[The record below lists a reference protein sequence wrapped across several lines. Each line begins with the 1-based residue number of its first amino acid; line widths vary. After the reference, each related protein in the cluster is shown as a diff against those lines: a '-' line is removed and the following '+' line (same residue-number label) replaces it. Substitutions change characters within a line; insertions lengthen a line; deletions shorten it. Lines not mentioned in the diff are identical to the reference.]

1 MSSIDSELLAVN
13 GNTIEFSEAGDSQ
26 GGLSQPR
33 AREESGRLQR
43 SLRNLKGLLT
53 REVNQCK
60 DKIAHF
66 KLKYVEDYIT
76 VTSAKLVHAQSIID
90 KCNRCS
96 TRFLNLEGALEKLRD
111 LECTTWLGTDEDLD
125 SVLEKLTQDSILHEK
140 QCIKLQRD
148 NDDILEICNNLI
160 TASKPAVVARPR
172 NTGAGK
178 IAQVGSPI
186 SYSITRSLQLNAL
199 LRSETK
205 KQ

>member
-13 GNTIEFSEAGDSQ
+13 GNTIEFSDAGDSQ

-66 KLKYVEDYIT
+66 KLKYAEDYIT
-76 VTSAKLVHAQSIID
+76 VTAAKLGYAHSIID
-90 KCNRCS
+90 NFNRCS

-111 LECTTWLGTDEDLD
+111 LECTTWLGTEEDLD
-125 SVLEKLTQDSILHEK
+125 SVLEKQTQD
-140 QCIKLQRD
+140 
-148 NDDILEICNNLI
+148 
-160 TASKPAVVARPR
+160 
-172 NTGAGK
+172 
-178 IAQVGSPI
+178 
-186 SYSITRSLQLNAL
+186 
-199 LRSETK
+199 
-205 KQ
+205 